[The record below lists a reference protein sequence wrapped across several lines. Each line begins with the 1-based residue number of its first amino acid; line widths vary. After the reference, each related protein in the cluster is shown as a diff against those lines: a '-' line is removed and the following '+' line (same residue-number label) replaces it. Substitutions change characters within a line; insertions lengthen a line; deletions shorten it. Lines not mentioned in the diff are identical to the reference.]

1 MQKNIQETAGE
12 NYMDLKNDLLYVII
26 KGTDPIDI
34 RTFPAV
40 IVKFGFPA
48 VSIDEFFE
56 ENLINN
62 LAKLVL
68 NLSFV

>member
-1 MQKNIQETAGE
+1 
-12 NYMDLKNDLLYVII
+12 MDLKNDLLYVVI

-34 RTFPAV
+34 KTFPAV

-48 VSIDEFFE
+48 VKIDDFFE

-62 LAKLVL
+62 LARLVL
-68 NLSFV
+68 SFLWFIQHLLTVYT